1 MKLLVIDGNSILN
14 RAFYGIPLLSAKD
27 GTFTNAIFGFMNILQ
42 KLKTELS
49 PDAVVVAFDRK
60 APTFRHKMYDGYKAA
75 RKGMPPE
82 LAQQL
87 PLVKELLSDLGYPL
101 VELDGY
107 EADDILGTLAKA
119 SQEQGWQCV
128 LATGDRDSFQ
138 LIGEG
143 VTVRLASTQNGQPSA
158 EIIDQ
163 ERILEKY
170 GVTPNQL
177 IDVKALMGDSSDNI
191 PGVPGIGEK
200 TALSLIAQFGSLE
213 GVYQHLE
220 NPAVKASVKRKLE
233 EGKELAQLSYRLA
246 RICTDV
252 PIERRL
258 SQYLPSLPKEAEAYQ
273 LLTRL
278 EMAKLIQ
285 TLGLSSA
292 EVPETAAKEEKKEYV
307 LTACDPQTFFQQAGL
322 QGCQFYLLWGEQVL
336 LGVLNQ
342 QEHHLWWHATQP
354 SFFTGPAA
362 AVFKGNESG
371 NQRCQTPDPH
381 DPFLCSSFATG
392 DL

>member
-14 RAFYGIPLLSAKD
+14 RAFYGIRLLSAKD

-49 PDAVVVAFDRK
+49 PDGVAVAFDRK
-60 APTFRHKMYDGYKAA
+60 APTFRHKMYDGYKAT

-87 PLVKELLSDLGYPL
+87 PLLKELLSDLGYPL

-158 EIIDQ
+158 EIIDR
-163 ERILEKY
+163 EKIIEKY
-170 GVTPNQL
+170 GVAPSQL

-200 TALSLIAQFGSLE
+200 TALSLIVQFGSLE
-213 GVYQHLE
+213 GVYQNLE
-220 NPAVKASVKRKLE
+220 NPDMKASVRRKLE

-246 RICTDV
+246 RICTDA
-252 PIERRL
+252 PIERHL
-258 SQYLPSLPKEAEAYQ
+258 SQYLPGPSQRGGSVSAAEPVWKWQSSFKHWVFPTLMCRKLLPK
-273 LLTRL
+273 
-278 EMAKLIQ
+278 
-285 TLGLSSA
+285 
-292 EVPETAAKEEKKEYV
+292 KKKRN
-307 LTACDPQTFFQQAGL
+307 TF
-322 QGCQFYLLWGEQVL
+322 
-336 LGVLNQ
+336 
-342 QEHHLWWHATQP
+342 
-354 SFFTGPAA
+354 
-362 AVFKGNESG
+362 
-371 NQRCQTPDPH
+371 
-381 DPFLCSSFATG
+381 
-392 DL
+392 

>member
-14 RAFYGIPLLSAKD
+14 RAFYGIRLLSAKD

-49 PDAVVVAFDRK
+49 PDGVAVAFDRK
-60 APTFRHKMYDGYKAA
+60 APTFRHKMYDGYKAT

-87 PLVKELLSDLGYPL
+87 PLLKELLSDLGYPL

-158 EIIDQ
+158 EIIDR
-163 ERILEKY
+163 EKIIEKY
-170 GVTPNQL
+170 GVAPSQL

-200 TALSLIAQFGSLE
+200 TALSLIVQFGSLE
-213 GVYQHLE
+213 GVYQNLE
-220 NPAVKASVKRKLE
+220 NPDMKASVRRKLE

-246 RICTDV
+246 RICTDA
-252 PIERRL
+252 PIERHL
-258 SQYLPSLPKEAEAYQ
+258 SQYLPAPPKEAEAYQ
-273 LLTRL
+273 LLSRL

-285 TLGLSSA
+285 TLGLSNA
-292 EVPETAAKEEKKEYV
+292 DVPETVAEKKKRN
-307 LTACDPQTFFQQAGL
+307 TF
-322 QGCQFYLLWGEQVL
+322 
-336 LGVLNQ
+336 
-342 QEHHLWWHATQP
+342 
-354 SFFTGPAA
+354 
-362 AVFKGNESG
+362 
-371 NQRCQTPDPH
+371 
-381 DPFLCSSFATG
+381 
-392 DL
+392 